1 MDAVQLRK
9 ALSELNGQ
17 RDVRLEMV
25 GAQQCTV
32 RRAFL
37 VPAENDGLVKVSD
50 GQRIVVIDAERVAW
64 IEIGNLRPATEV
76 TGHSRLERID

>member
-1 MDAVQLRK
+1 MDATQLRK

-17 RDVRLEMV
+17 RDVRLELV
-25 GAQQCTV
+25 GAHTCTV

-64 IEIGNLRPATEV
+64 IEIGVLSEPV
-76 TGHSRLERID
+76 RLSS